1 MGLLDLKTDLKSLR
15 YGQDTPG
22 GGDSGQPYIKSKI
35 PEGLTSKSP
44 DFLLR
49 NGYLA
54 PRDALTDVARLTK
67 MFFDLKSP
75 NGLLFTAKQ
84 NVLSATAA
92 PAQGGTF
99 QTPRLLNEYAYTP
112 LSTLAQAGVVAFGTH
127 LNKQGINPFAETGA
141 YAKNPNLY
149 FDKVKTSNIGAT
161 NRITTQTVVTQA
173 NTITTPT
180 NTIGTQFDVPYSD
193 IVYGSSNPLGDDIT
207 QISTSQ
213 RIDALFTNR
222 LASLWYDK
230 VYQKT
235 DTANVLSYRGGPGSV
250 LGVGTTNIRFAD
262 QRTGINSDKTLT
274 GLETW
279 KPNQEINR
287 EFTTLIEKETIIG
300 ASKAYA
306 TVNKLALD
314 NDTTDGTRVYVSAV
328 GLNAKLFNPLAT
340 SFITWTPNTQ
350 ISRSF
355 NNLDRSPTSNKF
367 NQLTSGSNNDIM
379 PPDLNPP
386 SVYNVGPDQTI
397 LNNNDSILYA
407 NGSVTYNQK
416 QIEETPYGES
426 YINNSSK
433 KTGAPEIQDFRKILR
448 EKQTIPQ
455 FNKEQ
460 GKKNGALAKA
470 PDYSTEN
477 YERRVNI
484 GGTNNM
490 GPGNSEGK
498 NLLSYTNGSGIGPI
512 DKINALSIYRSEN
525 VDTNKPIN
533 DLVKFRIA
541 AIDNND
547 PNFKT
552 FMHFRAFID
561 SFSDSYTGEWDS
573 VRYIGRGEKFYNYKG
588 FDRTISLAFTVAAQ
602 SKQELIPMY
611 KKLNYLA
618 SNLAP
623 DYSEFGYMRGPLIEL
638 TMGGYLYNQVGFIT
652 QLTYDIP
659 EDSPWEIG
667 LSDDGGEDSTVKELS
682 HMIRVTG
689 FSFTPIHN
697 FVPQKQG
704 LGFGGL
710 NEVTT
715 YGPQRYIALAAGDG
729 NNYDNKTNL

>member
-1 MGLLDLKTDLKSLR
+1 
-15 YGQDTPG
+15 
-22 GGDSGQPYIKSKI
+22 
-35 PEGLTSKSP
+35 
-44 DFLLR
+44 
-49 NGYLA
+49 
-54 PRDALTDVARLTK
+54 
-67 MFFDLKSP
+67 
-75 NGLLFTAKQ
+75 
-84 NVLSATAA
+84 
-92 PAQGGTF
+92 
-99 QTPRLLNEYAYTP
+99 
-112 LSTLAQAGVVAFGTH
+112 
-127 LNKQGINPFAETGA
+127 
-141 YAKNPNLY
+141 
-149 FDKVKTSNIGAT
+149 
-161 NRITTQTVVTQA
+161 
-173 NTITTPT
+173 
-180 NTIGTQFDVPYSD
+180 VPYSD
-193 IVYGSSNPLGDDIT
+193 IVYNSANPLGDDIT

-306 TVNKLALD
+306 TVNQLAL
-314 NDTTDGTRVYVSAV
+314 NNNTTDGTRVYVSKV
-328 GLNAKLFNPLAT
+328 GPDGKLFNPNNGTKKTDTTEDVLKYQEQTDSSNPTRGGVAGEWN
-340 SFITWTPNTQ
+340 FI
-350 ISRSF
+350 
-355 NNLDRSPTSNKF
+355 
-367 NQLTSGSNNDIM
+367 TSGSLSSMGPGNSN
-379 PPDLNPP
+379 
-386 SVYNVGPDQTI
+386 SVYKLDNNNKPNI
-397 LNNNDSILYA
+397 LTPNDSILYA

-416 QIEETPYGES
+416 QIEEAPYGTG
-426 YINNSSK
+426 NNDSK
-433 KTGAPEIQDFRKILR
+433 KVGAPRIQDFRKILR
-448 EKQTIPQ
+448 ENQNLPPLNKQ
-455 FNKEQ
+455 Q
-460 GKKNGALAKA
+460 GEKNGALAKA

-512 DKINALSIYRSEN
+512 DKINALPIYRSKN
-525 VDTNKPIN
+525 VEDSKPIN

-541 AIDNND
+541 AIDNNAPD
-547 PNFKT
+547 FKT

-667 LSDDGGEDSTVKELS
+667 LSDTGGEDSTVKELS

-715 YGPQRYIALAAGDG
+715 YGPQRYIALTAGG
-729 NNYDNKTNL
+729 KSNYDNN

>member
-54 PRDALTDVARLTK
+54 SRDALTDVARLTK

-84 NVLSATAA
+84 NVLSRTAVR
-92 PAQGGTF
+92 T
-99 QTPRLLNEYAYTP
+99 QTSGILNEGVYSP
-112 LSTLAQAGVVAFGTH
+112 LNTLAQAGVIALGGH
-127 LNKQGINPFAETGA
+127 LNKQGINPFAQTGA
-141 YAKNPNLY
+141 YANNNNLY
-149 FDKVKTSNIGAT
+149 TT
-161 NRITTQTVVTQA
+161 RIKNYNQEWLA
-173 NTITTPT
+173 SP
-180 NTIGTQFDVPYSD
+180 D
-193 IVYGSSNPLGDDIT
+193 GSLK
-207 QISTSQ
+207 
-213 RIDALFTNR
+213 NR
-222 LASLWYDK
+222 LFALYESK
-230 VYQKT
+230 IQNNEIGGFAKT
-235 DTANVLSYRGGPGSV
+235 NNISNLPSEILLYTGGPGSN
-250 LGVGTTNIRFAD
+250 LGIGNTSIRFAD
-262 QRTGINSDKTLT
+262 QRTGINSNKTFT
-274 GLETW
+274 GLKTW
-279 KPNQEINR
+279 TPNQSEQNDPSRSRKFLDLFLNKSTGVTNTYFETNGIELLTQGEFPTNSTYVYGSGSEVGIN
-287 EFTTLIEKETIIG
+287 
-300 ASKAYA
+300 
-306 TVNKLALD
+306 N
-314 NDTTDGTRVYVSAV
+314 
-328 GLNAKLFNPLAT
+328 KLFNPNNGTKKTDTTENVLKYQEQTDSSNPTRGGAAGKWN
-340 SFITWTPNTQ
+340 FI
-350 ISRSF
+350 
-355 NNLDRSPTSNKF
+355 
-367 NQLTSGSNNDIM
+367 TSGSLSSIGPGNSN
-379 PPDLNPP
+379 
-386 SVYNVGPDQTI
+386 SVYKLDNNNKPNI
-397 LNNNDSILYA
+397 LTPNDSILYA

-416 QIEETPYGES
+416 QIEETPYGEP

-448 EKQTIPQ
+448 EKQTIPK
-455 FNKEQ
+455 FNKQQ
-460 GKKNGALAKA
+460 GEKNGALAKA

-498 NLLSYTNGSGIGPI
+498 NLLLYTNNSGIGPI
-512 DKINALSIYRSEN
+512 DKINALPIYRSKN

-715 YGPQRYIALAAGDG
+715 YGSQRYIALTAGG
-729 NNYDNKTNL
+729 KSNYDNN